1 MPRPDTREMRAAL
14 ASDRPPP
21 FRLPLRVYYQD
32 TDAGGV
38 VFHGTYL
45 DYFERARTE
54 WLRDLG
60 LDLRL
65 LVERDGCILI
75 VRELR
80 VSYTR
85 PALLDD
91 LLTLTVD
98 LERLG
103 RAQFTLAQKVLRADE
118 QLVSASVNLACV
130 ASGSFKP
137 VRVPGAL
144 RAVLVARALEEE
156 EA

>member
-1 MPRPDTREMRAAL
+1 MSAAL
-14 ASDRPPP
+14 GAAQPPA
-21 FRLPLRVYYQD
+21 FRLPVRVYYQD

-38 VFHGTYL
+38 VFHGAYL

-60 LDLRL
+60 FDIGVLAQ
-65 LVERDGCILI
+65 RDGFIFI

-80 VSYTR
+80 VAYAR

-91 LLTLTVD
+91 LLDVTVGV
-98 LERLG
+98 EHLG
-103 RAQFTLAQKVLRADE
+103 RAQFTLAQRVLRAGE
-118 QLVSASVNLACV
+118 ALVHASVNLACV
-130 ASGSFKP
+130 ASASFRP
-137 VRVPGAL
+137 VRVPEGL
-144 RAVLVARALEEE
+144 RAALIERGLYTVAEE